1 MKLLN
6 KLAFAELNKFIRN
19 IHWKLLLN
27 KSYFIK
33 YILFVVSIN
42 LEDDKRTSLTNGRI
56 ELDNNAAE
64 RQAKKFFIDRKN
76 FLFSRSENG
85 AKSSY
90 ILLTIIDL
98 AYENKLEPRAY
109 LEYVLDHVREQD
121 FENLLPWSK
130 TIKEKIQNIK

>member
-42 LEDDKRTSLTNGRI
+42 LEDDKRTSLTNARI